1 MEKGILGTKIVTQI
15 GFVVNDIEK
24 TSQAFADFLGV
35 EKPQWSLTDTIDKTH
50 GEFNGQPCP
59 ARAKLAFFHVG
70 ETLDIEL
77 IEPDETP
84 SVWRNV
90 LNEKG
95 EGVHHI
101 AFVVNGMKE
110 KILALEGNGMK
121 LLQRGEYTGGR
132 YAYIDCVD
140 QLTTFPSIR
149 ERTVSPPS

>member
-15 GFVVNDIEK
+15 GFVVNNIEK

-140 QLTTFPSIR
+140 QLKTIV
-149 ERTVSPPS
+149 ELLEND

>member
-140 QLTTFPSIR
+140 QLQPIVVPLETP
-149 ERTVSPPS
+149 

>member
-50 GEFNGQPCP
+50 GEFNGEPCP

-140 QLTTFPSIR
+140 QLKTIV
-149 ERTVSPPS
+149 ELLENH

>member
-1 MEKGILGTKIVTQI
+1 MEKGILGTKIVTKI

-140 QLTTFPSIR
+140 QLKTIV
-149 ERTVSPPS
+149 ELLEND

>member
-24 TSQAFADFLGV
+24 TSKAFADFLGV
-35 EKPQWSLTDTIDKTH
+35 EPPAWSLTDTIDKTH
-50 GEFNGQPCP
+50 GEFNGEPCA

-70 ETLDIEL
+70 ENLDIEL
-77 IEPDETP
+77 IEPDQTP

-101 AFVVNGMKE
+101 AFVINGMKE

-140 QLTTFPSIR
+140 QLKTIV
-149 ERTVSPPS
+149 ELLEND

>member
-35 EKPQWSLTDTIDKTH
+35 EKPQWSLTDTNDKTH
-50 GEFNGQPCP
+50 GEFNGEPCP

-140 QLTTFPSIR
+140 QLKTIV
-149 ERTVSPPS
+149 ELLEND

>member
-50 GEFNGQPCP
+50 GEFNGEPCP

-140 QLTTFPSIR
+140 QLKTIV
-149 ERTVSPPS
+149 ELLDND

>member
-121 LLQRGEYTGGR
+121 LLQRGEYSGGR

-140 QLTTFPSIR
+140 QLKTIV
-149 ERTVSPPS
+149 ELLEND

>member
-84 SVWRNV
+84 SIWRNV

-140 QLTTFPSIR
+140 QLKTIV
-149 ERTVSPPS
+149 ELLEND

>member
-15 GFVVNDIEK
+15 GFVVDDIEK

-140 QLTTFPSIR
+140 QLKTIV
-149 ERTVSPPS
+149 ELLEKD

>member
-121 LLQRGEYTGGR
+121 LLQRGEYIGGR

-140 QLTTFPSIR
+140 QLKTIV
-149 ERTVSPPS
+149 ELLEND

>member
-24 TSQAFADFLGV
+24 TSQAFADCLGV

-140 QLTTFPSIR
+140 QLKTIV
-149 ERTVSPPS
+149 ELLEND

>member
-24 TSQAFADFLGV
+24 TSQAFADLLGV

-101 AFVVNGMKE
+101 AFVINGMKE

-140 QLTTFPSIR
+140 QLKTIV
-149 ERTVSPPS
+149 ELLEND

>member
-50 GEFNGQPCP
+50 GEFNSQPCP

-140 QLTTFPSIR
+140 QLKTIVELR
-149 ERTVSPPS
+149 END

>member
-35 EKPQWSLTDTIDKTH
+35 AKPQWSLTDTIDKTH
-50 GEFNGQPCP
+50 GEFNGEPCP

-140 QLTTFPSIR
+140 QLKTIV
-149 ERTVSPPS
+149 ELLEND

>member
-77 IEPDETP
+77 MGPDETP

-140 QLTTFPSIR
+140 QLKTIV
-149 ERTVSPPS
+149 ELLEND

>member
-50 GEFNGQPCP
+50 GEVNGEPRP

-140 QLTTFPSIR
+140 QLKTIV
-149 ERTVSPPS
+149 ELLEND

>member
-35 EKPQWSLTDTIDKTH
+35 EKPQWSLTATIDKTH

-121 LLQRGEYTGGR
+121 LLQRGEYIGGR

-140 QLTTFPSIR
+140 QLKTIV
-149 ERTVSPPS
+149 ELLEND

>member
-1 MEKGILGTKIVTQI
+1 MGKGILGTKIVTQI

-140 QLTTFPSIR
+140 QLKTIV
-149 ERTVSPPS
+149 ELLEND

>member
-50 GEFNGQPCP
+50 GEFNGEPCP

-132 YAYIDCVD
+132 YAYIDCLD
-140 QLTTFPSIR
+140 QLKTIV
-149 ERTVSPPS
+149 ELL

>member
-24 TSQAFADFLGV
+24 TSQAFADFRGV

-101 AFVVNGMKE
+101 AFVINGMKE
-110 KILALEGNGMK
+110 KILALEANGMK
-121 LLQRGEYTGGR
+121 LMQRGEYTGGR

-140 QLTTFPSIR
+140 QLKTIV
-149 ERTVSPPS
+149 ELLEND

>member
-140 QLTTFPSIR
+140 PLKTS
-149 ERTVSPPS
+149 VGLLGND

>member
-35 EKPQWSLTDTIDKTH
+35 EKPQWSLTDTIGKSH

-121 LLQRGEYTGGR
+121 LLQRGEYIGGR

-140 QLTTFPSIR
+140 QLKTIV
-149 ERTVSPPS
+149 ELLEND

>member
-24 TSQAFADFLGV
+24 TSQTFADFLGV

-140 QLTTFPSIR
+140 QLKTIV
-149 ERTVSPPS
+149 ELLEND

>member
-1 MEKGILGTKIVTQI
+1 MEHNMLDTRIVTQI

-50 GEFNGQPCP
+50 GEFNGEPCP

-140 QLTTFPSIR
+140 QLKTIV
-149 ERTVSPPS
+149 ELLEND